1 MCLAFFFYF
10 FLLELFGELLVQN
23 LRHLHL
29 GYELIQ
35 DLSLILKFQYS
46 LLLDSLF
53 DLIYLVKLGLPLILV
68 PSLPSEVNL
77 VYHTFFLRHLRWVFV
92 LGILEFFLL
101 EIFFTLLN
109 FLATALETLWD
120 WVYTL
125 YSFLRIQD
133 LLVSFWVLLLKVLFL
148 ELLAQFSLWWC
159 PYFYFHS

>member
-77 VYHTFFLRHLRWVFV
+77 VYHTFFLRHL
-92 LGILEFFLL
+92 
-101 EIFFTLLN
+101 
-109 FLATALETLWD
+109 
-120 WVYTL
+120 
-125 YSFLRIQD
+125 
-133 LLVSFWVLLLKVLFL
+133 
-148 ELLAQFSLWWC
+148 
-159 PYFYFHS
+159 